1 MVLGTTEIIII
12 ALVAVAVLF
21 FGGKKLQELAKGA
34 GRAVGEFKKG
44 KREVEAE
51 LESIGKKKRKK

>member
-12 ALVAVAVLF
+12 AIVAAGVLF

-51 LESIGKKKRKK
+51 LESIDKKRRKK